1 MDNIVNSFTIGSF
14 QIAKG
19 AVSQAP
25 VHVSDERVACER
37 VLGGL
42 DSPTYFEF
50 RGGLDSPTHF
60 EFCRGLDSPTHF
72 EFCFLLQGQEIS
84 QS

>member
-1 MDNIVNSFTIGSF
+1 VDNIVNSFTIGSF

-60 EFCRGLDSPTHF
+60 KF
-72 EFCFLLQGQEIS
+72 
-84 QS
+84 

>member
-1 MDNIVNSFTIGSF
+1 MFFKETIINNIVDNIVNSFTIGSF

-19 AVSQAP
+19 AVLQAP

-50 RGGLDSPTHF
+50 RADM
-60 EFCRGLDSPTHF
+60 
-72 EFCFLLQGQEIS
+72 LQIK
-84 QS
+84 